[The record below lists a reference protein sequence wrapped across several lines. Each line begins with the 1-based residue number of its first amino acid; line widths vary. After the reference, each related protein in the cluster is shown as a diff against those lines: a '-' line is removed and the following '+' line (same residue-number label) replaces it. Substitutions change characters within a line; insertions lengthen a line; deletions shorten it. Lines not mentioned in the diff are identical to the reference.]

1 MQSAR
6 TNLGEDSALGALA
19 GLVFA
24 VGSRFAGA
32 AVGLPEIL
40 LSGGIGLVVG
50 LAIGLIARRL

>member
-6 TNLGEDSALGALA
+6 TKIGEDSALGALV

-32 AVGLPEIL
+32 AVGLQEIL
-40 LSGGIGLVVG
+40 LSGGIGLVIG
-50 LAIGLIARRL
+50 LAIALIARRV